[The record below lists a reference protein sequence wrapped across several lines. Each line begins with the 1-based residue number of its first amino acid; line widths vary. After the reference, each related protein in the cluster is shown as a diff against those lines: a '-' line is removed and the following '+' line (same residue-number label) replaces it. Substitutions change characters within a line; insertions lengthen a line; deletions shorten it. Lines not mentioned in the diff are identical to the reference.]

1 MTASDQGAGQ
11 GRVAPPRW
19 RCGGVGREAD
29 VLITVVGGEGGNR
42 SASFVRKLMLRVFRL
57 AESLTWARADEAV

>member
-1 MTASDQGAGQ
+1 M
-11 GRVAPPRW
+11 
-19 RCGGVGREAD
+19 GREAD